1 MLRTRFTLAAA
12 AAIATAATV
21 LPAGASAAGSPVDRA
36 ASKAR
41 TVCAPG
47 TYVKERP
54 DAIPVDYLKKGETI
68 DIKRYSPSGRWAYAT
83 LRGSQHAHRNYGWV
97 KVADLCAKGSAATSK
112 RYSVRIA
119 PGSADTGPV
128 YVGGLSNITVK
139 DAQRAGQR
147 LQLCITPAPTERPSC
162 RSGRTGRTIDTIAWS
177 QAGPTKVRIAIEGGP
192 VIVKTVNVR
201 AAQQ

>member
-12 AAIATAATV
+12 AIATAAAV
-21 LPAGASAAGSPVDRA
+21 LPAGASAAGSPADRA
-36 ASKAR
+36 ASEAR
-41 TVCAPG
+41 TVCAAG

-54 DAIPVDYLKKGETI
+54 DAIPVDHLKKGETI
-68 DIKRYSPSGRWAYAT
+68 DVKRYSPSRQWAYGKP
-83 LRGSQHAHRNYGWV
+83 RGSKHAHLDGGWV
-97 KVADLCAKGSAATSK
+97 KVADLCAKGSAAKSK

-119 PGSADTGPV
+119 PGSANTGPV